1 LGALPTTKSKFWA
14 VPLVLA
20 HAALTLF
27 GQARL
32 TLPDQIAA
40 SSLKDVA
47 VQVSATNAAAY
58 TPRPAVSG
66 EASAQIVDLTQLAVA
81 QTNVKMTAAAG
92 AALGQTTGELT
103 GVLVNISA

>member
-1 LGALPTTKSKFWA
+1 M
-14 VPLVLA
+14 
-20 HAALTLF
+20 
-27 GQARL
+27 
-32 TLPDQIAA
+32 
-40 SSLKDVA
+40 
-47 VQVSATNAAAY
+47 QVSATNAAAY

-92 AALGQTTGELT
+92 AALGQVTGELT